1 MQFKVITDIREFK
14 LLECEWN
21 LLFDRNTYSVFQSF
35 VFNYYSWKEILMHS
49 SSNSLFIIKI
59 IQDNITIGFFPLYND
74 KTNTLR
80 FINDVHSDF
89 CDVLLGKE
97 IDLNKL
103 FQFILNDCEQ
113 KKLQLINLKKNS
125 ILTQFAVSHN
135 QRNLTSFVSEKY
147 TEFEVDKGIFPNN
160 RDKLLN
166 KERGEIR
173 RIVKKNVNCKHE
185 MLDKSHCDFPLNK
198 ILTLKEKMIKN
209 GSRNNDFLPINQ
221 LKLIEKLYNHQ
232 YIEISCVK
240 DSEVR
245 AILFVLKNKNNSL
258 FWIDL
263 YDNIGYTSTLYNYI
277 SYITAK
283 SLNNKICIN
292 LGRGAYKWKLA
303 KFRPDIRVLYTV
315 NIFSSTF
322 LKVNYTIKS
331 HIIAVITLLYR
342 KFK

>member
-14 LLECEWN
+14 LLEREWN

-59 IQDNITIGFFPLYND
+59 IKDNIAIGFFPLYND

-89 CDVLLGKE
+89 CDVILGKE
-97 IDLNKL
+97 IDLNNL
-103 FQFILNDCEQ
+103 LQFILKDCEQ
-113 KKLQLINLKKNS
+113 KKLQLINLKENS
-125 ILTQFAVSHN
+125 ILTQYTISHN
-135 QRNLTSFVSEKY
+135 QRNLTSSVSEKY

-160 RDKLLN
+160 FDKLLS
-166 KERGEIR
+166 KERSEIR

-185 MLDKSHCDFPLNK
+185 VLAKSHCDFPINE
-198 ILTLKEKMIKN
+198 ILTLKEKVIKN

-232 YIEISCVK
+232 YIEISLIK

-245 AILFVLKNKNNSL
+245 AILFVMKNKNDSL

-263 YDNIGYTSTLYNYI
+263 YDNLGYTSTLYNYI

-283 SLNNKICIN
+283 SLNNKIFIN
-292 LGRGAYKWKLA
+292 LGRGAYKWKIA
-303 KFRPDIRVLYTV
+303 KFRPNIRELYTV

-322 LKVNYTIKS
+322 LKVNHIIKS
-331 HIIAVITLLYR
+331 YIIAIITLLYR